1 MTTFAVR
8 TESDTN
14 LVLKSLVARAK
25 RDRFTPGYK
34 ATDAEALGLLVAGYF
49 QWDGV
54 AILRTASRALEDAN
68 FHKESAVLDGLAA
81 KYAPDPESY
90 IDDDM
95 RKALFAAL
103 KEASVGTDRATRL
116 AFINKIV
123 RRDGHDVD
131 SLSRRAVYPLR
142 YREFGQVMDVLNLL
156 K

>member
-1 MTTFAVR
+1 MTTTDNIA
-8 TESDTN
+8 
-14 LVLKSLVARAK
+14 LKSVIERAK
-25 RDRFTPGYK
+25 RERFTTGYK
-34 ATDAEALGLLVAGYF
+34 ATDAEALGLLIASYF

-54 AILRTASRALEDAN
+54 AILQTASRALEDAN
-68 FHKESAVLDGLAA
+68 FHTDAAVLDGLAA
-81 KYAPDPESY
+81 KYSPDPESY

-103 KEASVGTDRATRL
+103 RDANVDTDRETRL